1 MVQGSPVAPP
11 GARSGFSMAWKTFS
25 HAVEKPAGIFHPV
38 AALANLRAALWQE
51 SIQMSEDS
59 RQNVAMGRET
69 VQRLFILNSGF

>member
-1 MVQGSPVAPP
+1 
-11 GARSGFSMAWKTFS
+11 MAWKKCDNLF

-51 SIQMSEDS
+51 SIQMSEVS

-69 VQRLFILNSGF
+69 VQRLLILNSGF